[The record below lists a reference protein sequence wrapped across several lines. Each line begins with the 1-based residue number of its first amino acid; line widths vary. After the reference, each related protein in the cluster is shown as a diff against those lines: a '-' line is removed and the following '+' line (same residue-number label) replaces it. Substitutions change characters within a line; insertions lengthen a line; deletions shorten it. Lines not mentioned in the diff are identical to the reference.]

1 MARLDAP
8 AVRWATATAVRALG
22 VAPPAGPRYKYLGA
36 CLAASRRAGLP
47 TAVDTTGG
55 RVAAGAWRNRLAVSR
70 SGRRV
75 DACTAV
81 VAPALRGACATR
93 LRVRSGV
100 TVTTVRVAVARGAG
114 ATVDDVD
121 EGHDGVPG
129 WGGRG

>member
-1 MARLDAP
+1 LY
-8 AVRWATATAVRALG
+8 RA
-22 VAPPAGPRYKYLGA
+22 
-36 CLAASRRAGLP
+36 AASRRAGLP

-70 SGRRV
+70 LGRRV

-81 VAPALRGACATR
+81 VAPALRGACAAR
-93 LRVRSGV
+93 LRVRSDV